1 VTLPVL
7 IECAFQEAD
16 GLIFQRRYEEKDNT
30 FIPVRELP
38 LSFLESV
45 EKSKGEGGFQTRY
58 GTVSKRTRTAL
69 LTANRLV
76 QAIQNADDKS
86 LSKYVRLKAAE
97 EASEEARQN
106 DLAEY
111 GLGGLLYEEEFKK
124 LEPKVQQRV
133 LARVKGGGHPIAE
146 LSAELYRIAH
156 SQLVLWWRSKE
167 RNVAAGIYCL
177 SLDAAFFS
185 LLLSRVAMPQGTA
198 ICTRCQK
205 VFIRSRVAQK
215 FCSRRCGNAVRQ
227 AQRRAKQKE

>member
-1 VTLPVL
+1 MTLPVL

-16 GLIFQRRYEEKDNT
+16 GLIFQRRNEENDNT

-45 EKSKGEGGFQTRY
+45 EKSKGEGEFQTRY
-58 GTVSKRTRTAL
+58 GTVSRRTRIVL

-76 QAIQNADDKS
+76 RVIQNADDKG
-86 LSKYVRLKAAE
+86 LNKYVQLKAAE

-106 DLAEY
+106 DLSEY
-111 GLGGLLYEEEFKK
+111 GLGELMYDEEFKR

-133 LARVKGGGHPIAE
+133 LARVTGGGHPIAE
-146 LSAELYRIAH
+146 LSAELYRIAP

-177 SLDAAFFS
+177 SLDIALFS

-198 ICTRCQK
+198 ICSRCQK
-205 VFIRSRVAQK
+205 VFIRSRVAQR